1 MNQVTAGTVYWI
13 TGLSGAGKTT
23 IGTLL
28 YHIMREKKPNVFR
41 LDGDIARWAYNDVTD
56 FSIEARR
63 DCAFRHARVSKMIAD
78 QGIDVICCT
87 VSLFHDVQAWNRANF
102 ARYVEIFLDVPMDIL
117 ERRNQKG
124 MYAKAKAGQMKDVMG
139 VDQKMELPLRPD
151 VHFVNDGRLSPEE
164 AVRQLY
170 QEILLVVGKRSQ
182 PMEVEK

>member
-1 MNQVTAGTVYWI
+1 
-13 TGLSGAGKTT
+13 
-23 IGTLL
+23 
-28 YHIMREKKPNVFR
+28 
-41 LDGDIARWAYNDVTD
+41 
-56 FSIEARR
+56 
-63 DCAFRHARVSKMIAD
+63 
-78 QGIDVICCT
+78 
-87 VSLFHDVQAWNRANF
+87 
-102 ARYVEIFLDVPMDIL
+102 MDIL

-170 QEILLVVGKRSQ
+170 QEILLVERKRSQ